1 VIDISVRP
9 QKAFREPQQQRKAAG
24 VIGAT
29 RDRSRLEAGRYE
41 MRGRPLRPMVLALGV
56 SGRRSLAVACDAA
69 LRLGLPRGVSG
80 WRTGGGSLP
89 EARASRARRR
99 ALSSA
104 EGDAALAVEPAEEMG
119 GGTLAFEGIAFEA
132 GGNQVAVGVAPG
144 ADAGPWF
151 VKRECKYFLSASNTR
166 DYGASRRDSELPR
179 LSPGP
184 LRWVITVTSRWES
197 SSRCPCHCSALGLN
211 LRLKCGSRRKNRGD
225 MGGMGSGSSAAWLL
239 A

>member
-1 VIDISVRP
+1 
-9 QKAFREPQQQRKAAG
+9 
-24 VIGAT
+24 
-29 RDRSRLEAGRYE
+29 

-80 WRTGGGSLP
+80 WRTGGGLAGG
-89 EARASRARRR
+89 EGVE
-99 ALSSA
+99 SA
-104 EGDAALAVEPAEEMG
+104 ETGVEFGGGDAALAVEPAEEMG
-119 GGTLAFEGIAFEA
+119 GGTLAFERIAFEA

-151 VKRECKYFLSASNTR
+151 VKRECKYFLSTSNTR

-184 LRWVITVTSRWES
+184 
-197 SSRCPCHCSALGLN
+197 P
-211 LRLKCGSRRKNRGD
+211 
-225 MGGMGSGSSAAWLL
+225 
-239 A
+239 